1 MRVTPDSHT
10 DATRSARVSAGVRHR
25 AYAAPE
31 DRHGRPAD
39 GASHAVADAGSTAPA
54 PNSDRMSRGIL
65 AVAQTRRR
73 RSARVASVAVLVAA
87 TALLGVAIPASV
99 HAEPTHVL
107 ALVGS
112 VSDLFTNV
120 RNWLMGILFGLATV
134 FFSVGGVRYLLAH
147 GDPGEVEAAKR
158 AFKSAGIGYALAA
171 LAPLIATILQGIVG
185 GP

>member
-1 MRVTPDSHT
+1 MRVTPDPQT
-10 DATRSARVSAGVRHR
+10 GATRPARVSAGVRRR
-25 AYAAPE
+25 ADAAAE
-31 DRHGRPAD
+31 DRHRRPAD
-39 GASHAVADAGSTAPA
+39 GTSNALADAGSTAPA
-54 PNSDRMSRGIL
+54 LNSDRMSHGIP
-65 AVAQTRRR
+65 AVVQTGRR
-73 RSARVASVAVLVAA
+73 RSVHVASVAVLVAA
-87 TALLGVAIPASV
+87 TALLGVTIPASV
-99 HAEPTHVL
+99 HAETTHAL

-112 VSDLFTNV
+112 VSDLFTNI

-171 LAPLIATILQGIVG
+171 LAPLVATILQGIVG